1 MKNFL
6 YLRIVFV
13 VLIALPILN
22 FIYAFD
28 ENPFALIKITRG
40 PYLQNVND
48 QGAIIRW
55 ETNVASSSEI
65 ELNNESYGSLSPVY
79 EHRVAL
85 TGLESGKKYSY
96 KLKHSSKT
104 YTFTTAF
111 IDSSRPFKFTVWGD
125 SQDNPPI
132 FKKIANSMLEFDPNF
147 AIGVGDYV
155 NNGPDLTQWDK
166 RFFEPA
172 SDFLSKTP
180 VFLALGNHDYG
191 MDQNNNWDFSPNSQG
206 LKTFQN
212 FFEGPVGIRTY
223 YSFDY
228 GNSHFIV
235 LDPNLN
241 NAIGDFDITP
251 GSEQYSWLL
260 DDLEKENSRCAR
272 FRFVFFHEPAFI
284 NYWDGGYW
292 DGEPQLRKN
301 LVPLLSKYN
310 ITMALS
316 GHAHIYER
324 GILNDVT
331 YITTGGSGG
340 NLEYTQ
346 YREWEHIL
354 IAKPIHHYVQISIN
368 GDVLEFSAVAADGY
382 TIDRDTIKSTT
393 GCD

>member
-1 MKNFL
+1 
-6 YLRIVFV
+6 
-13 VLIALPILN
+13 
-22 FIYAFD
+22 
-28 ENPFALIKITRG
+28 
-40 PYLQNVND
+40 
-48 QGAIIRW
+48 
-55 ETNVASSSEI
+55 
-65 ELNNESYGSLSPVY
+65 
-79 EHRVAL
+79 
-85 TGLESGKKYSY
+85 
-96 KLKHSSKT
+96 
-104 YTFTTAF
+104 
-111 IDSSRPFKFTVWGD
+111 
-125 SQDNPPI
+125 
-132 FKKIANSMLEFDPNF
+132 
-147 AIGVGDYV
+147 
-155 NNGPDLTQWDK
+155 
-166 RFFEPA
+166 
-172 SDFLSKTP
+172 
-180 VFLALGNHDYG
+180 